1 MAKNY
6 YYSGQGSLLM
16 AERDPITGQP
26 GGFIRIGNVPELT
39 LNIEVTKFEHKES
52 ESGARLVDLSLV
64 TEKKGTFEF
73 TVENLSMDNLAMGL
87 WGEKQS
93 IAGATIA
100 TGTPESVKLG
110 KFVAGAVYALNNPK
124 VSSVVVKDST
134 DTTTYVAFN
143 PANPS
148 VPGDYILD
156 EKNGT
161 IEPVA
166 GGAIATATAST
177 GVTLKVSYTYAA
189 HEKVDAFTKAA
200 APERWLRFQGINTID
215 DSRVIVDLFRAQFD
229 PMTDYGL
236 INEEL
241 GSVKLNG
248 TLLADATR
256 LTGSK
261 FFSQRNLGV

>member
-87 WGEKQS
+87 WGEKQA
-93 IAGATIA
+93 IAGATVA
-100 TGTPESVKLG
+100 TSTPENVVLG
-110 KFVAGAVYALNNPK
+110 KFIAGAVYALNNPK

-134 DTTTYVAFN
+134 GTTTYD
-143 PANPS
+143 PS

-161 IEPVA
+161 IEPVV
-166 GGAIATATAST
+166 GGAIATATASA

-189 HEKVDAFTKAA
+189 HEKVDAFTKAS

-229 PMTDYGL
+229 PMTDYSL